1 MKRFAFYG
9 RVSTE
14 DQQDPQSS
22 RNWQLARSRQVIEP
36 AGGEIVE
43 EFFDIGQSR
52 SLPWKRRPEA
62 ARLLDT
68 FRNPRRGFDA
78 VVIGEPQR
86 AFYGNQFGLTFPVFV
101 HYGIGLWVP
110 EVGGAID
117 PGSDAHDLVM
127 SLYGGM
133 SKGERNRI
141 KTRVRSAMASQA
153 AVEGRFLGGRPP
165 YGYLLA
171 DAGPHPNPGKA
182 AIGQRLHVLAPDPIA
197 APVVARIFDEFIAGK
212 GLYAIAEGL
221 TADGILSPSAHDR
234 ARNPHR
240 QSSGGAWSKIAIRA
254 ILQNPRYTGRQVW
267 NRQRRD
273 EVLIDVNDVAL
284 GHETKMRWN
293 DREDWVWSEQPTH
306 EPLVSTEQFEAAQLV
321 FAGAQRSHVRR
332 EKVTRGPYVLS
343 GMVRCAIC
351 GRRMQGSWNHNQP
364 YYRCKFPA
372 EYAVNERQHAKTVY
386 VKEASILPAID
397 GWLAGLF
404 DADQIDDTCAA
415 LEATMGP
422 DPSEEARLSAARRR
436 IRECDSKLAR
446 YRSALEAGTDPS
458 IVNGWIEEVKLERRA
473 AELELRRKTGEN
485 HLTGEEI
492 RSLVEQLKGIV
503 GVLAHAS
510 AESRREVYQQLNVA
524 IEYHTDGR
532 MRVTAGPGA
541 CTNECV
547 GGGT

>member
-1 MKRFAFYG
+1 MSGGCVLAEAG
-9 RVSTE
+9 R
-14 DQQDPQSS
+14 
-22 RNWQLARSRQVIEP
+22 
-36 AGGEIVE
+36 
-43 EFFDIGQSR
+43 
-52 SLPWKRRPEA
+52 
-62 ARLLDT
+62 
-68 FRNPRRGFDA
+68 
-78 VVIGEPQR
+78 
-86 AFYGNQFGLTFPVFV
+86 Y
-101 HYGIGLWVP
+101 
-110 EVGGAID
+110 
-117 PGSDAHDLVM
+117 
-127 SLYGGM
+127 
-133 SKGERNRI
+133 
-141 KTRVRSAMASQA
+141 
-153 AVEGRFLGGRPP
+153 
-165 YGYLLA
+165 
-171 DAGPHPNPGKA
+171 PNPGGA
-182 AIGQRLHVLAPDPIA
+182 AIGQQLHVLAPDPVA

-221 TADGILSPSAHDR
+221 TADGVLSPSAHDR

-293 DREDWVWSEQPTH
+293 DRDEWVWSEQPTH

-332 EKVTRGPYVLS
+332 EKVTRGPYVLR

-372 EYAVNERQHAKTVY
+372 HYAANERQHAKTVN

-404 DADQIDDTCAA
+404 DADQIDSTCAA

-436 IRECDSKLAR
+436 IRECDTKLAR

-473 AELELRRKTGEN
+473 AEVELRRKTGEN
-485 HLTGEEI
+485 HLTSEEI
-492 RSLVEQLKGIV
+492 RSLVEQLNGIV
-503 GVLAHAS
+503 GVLANAS
-510 AESRREVYQQLNVA
+510 AESRREIYQQLNVA

-547 GGGT
+547 GGAIATLNPRSRSPWLQLAEAA